1 MWVPS
6 QTPVRG
12 RLPWRKYHLEHA
24 RCARVRV
31 SRDGWK
37 ERAAKKQEQIKRLRG
52 TVRDLTASRDHW
64 KTRANE
70 LEQQV
75 EALQQANT
83 STSCAFPALFF
94 FGG

>member
-1 MWVPS
+1 MAKVPS
-6 QTPVRG
+6 G
-12 RLPWRKYHLEHA
+12 ARKA
-24 RCARVRV
+24 RKMRV

-52 TVRDLTASRDHW
+52 TVRDLTASRNLW

>member
-1 MWVPS
+1 MAKVPS
-6 QTPVRG
+6 GARNVR
-12 RLPWRKYHLEHA
+12 KM
-24 RCARVRV
+24 RV

-37 ERAAKKQEQIKRLRG
+37 ERAAKKQEQIKQLRG
-52 TVRDLTASRDHW
+52 TVRDLTASRNHW